1 MESKQHATKKQWI
14 NEEIKKEMKKYLET
28 NDNENTAFTIYG
40 MQQKQF
46 LDGSSLRYR
55 PSSEKTKNLKLT
67 T

>member
-55 PSSEKTKNLKLT
+55 PSSERRKISN
-67 T
+67 